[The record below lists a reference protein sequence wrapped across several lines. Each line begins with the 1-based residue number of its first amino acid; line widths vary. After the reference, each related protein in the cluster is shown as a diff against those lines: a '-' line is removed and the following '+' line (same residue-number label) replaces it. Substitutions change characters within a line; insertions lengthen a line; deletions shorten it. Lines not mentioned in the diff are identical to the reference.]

1 MYVFAE
7 VEEEAKSWAAPSPM
21 MTAATW
27 QAMTDNGEGGG
38 GEAGTVQTVP
48 KYVVSKRMPEPF
60 VKSASVSVASLLC
73 QPL

>member
-1 MYVFAE
+1 
-7 VEEEAKSWAAPSPM
+7 M

-38 GEAGTVQTVP
+38 GGAGTVQTVP
-48 KYVVSKRMPEPF
+48 KYVVSKRMLEPF